1 MPGWHAGSWGYHG
14 DDGKKFNEQGTG
26 NEFGPRYGRGDIVGC
41 GVDMPANSAFF
52 TKNGEYLGMSHRYRH
67 TYIYLSLTS
76 YVNIGI
82 AFENLRGRLVPVV
95 GVGEQEARVRI
106 NFGQARF
113 LYQPG

>member
-1 MPGWHAGSWGYHG
+1 MQDPGVIMATMARSLMNKELATNLVPAMGEETSLVAGSTCQQRVPSSLRTENIWVCL
-14 DDGKKFNEQGTG
+14 TG
-26 NEFGPRYGRGDIVGC
+26 IV
-41 GVDMPANSAFF
+41 
-52 TKNGEYLGMSHRYRH
+52 
-67 TYIYLSLTS
+67 TYVRYLSLTP